1 SVLQIK
7 VTKGAV
13 ISRVSRLFKHIYI
26 DEVQDLAGYD
36 LDIIK
41 LLLKSDSL
49 VTLVGDPRQVTY
61 LTHHSK
67 KYGKYADGN
76 IKKFVENE
84 LGKRISCEIDTT
96 TLAASH
102 RNNQKIC
109 DYSGKLYPS
118 LPSPNSC
125 NCDTCKLDVEHLGY
139 I

>member
-1 SVLQIK
+1 MLQEIQYFFKRKPIYWGEKDFIKHYFTNSFKIYSDKISKFVCSTDK

-41 LLLKSDSL
+41 LLFKSDSL

-67 KYGKYADGN
+67 KIWEICRRQY
-76 IKKFVENE
+76 KKN
-84 LGKRISCEIDTT
+84 LLKM
-96 TLAASH
+96 
-102 RNNQKIC
+102 N
-109 DYSGKLYPS
+109 
-118 LPSPNSC
+118 
-125 NCDTCKLDVEHLGY
+125 
-139 I
+139 